1 MKLGLHVSQIS
12 AMLPSISVYQCKKM
26 VSNVRELLSDY
37 FVPIYLGL
45 RSTSRAEVIKGHTSV
60 FARTLLNADADQAF
74 MIWDG
79 TYIYIQKS
87 CSYSFQHK
95 TYSGHKNRNLAKF
108 MMLISNDGLI
118 VETVGPYLADGK
130 NNDAKIM
137 EDMFK
142 ANLNDIE
149 NYFERKDIFI
159 VDRGFRD
166 CLEFLTRSKILYQE
180 CPVIYQEARSNTQI

>member
-1 MKLGLHVSQIS
+1 
-12 AMLPSISVYQCKKM
+12 
-26 VSNVRELLSDY
+26 
-37 FVPIYLGL
+37 
-45 RSTSRAEVIKGHTSV
+45 
-60 FARTLLNADADQAF
+60 
-74 MIWDG
+74 
-79 TYIYIQKS
+79 
-87 CSYSFQHK
+87 
-95 TYSGHKNRNLAKF
+95 